1 MSNNCFPQ
9 DEGISSSEMDNTEC
23 SETPSEM
30 SGSERTRPED
40 SKKASSVLD
49 KKISIKKKVI

>member
-1 MSNNCFPQ
+1 
-9 DEGISSSEMDNTEC
+9 MDNTEC
-23 SETPSEM
+23 SETPSEV

-49 KKISIKKKVI
+49 KKMSIKKKVI